1 MTQLGF
7 AALLTEAAMAN
18 AQRQLDR
25 DTAHLPGTM
34 AEAVPFYRA
43 MIERH
48 HAAMLAAD
56 IDEALRLRE
65 EAHRLAGKLNGGASG
80 IIASDDAP
88 GCVLARETAAPAGS
102 VPLWGQEGDFTI
114 TLDAMC
120 VRISLD
126 GMFGIGSSS
135 MPFPGFYAHA
145 VDRDRPFFS
154 ETGFRSFI
162 GIHAELTPGLT
173 PDTFARAVIETY
185 IARTLKGR
193 LKAIEPRY
201 RRG

>member
-7 AALLTEAAMAN
+7 ADLLTEAATAN

-25 DTAHLPGTM
+25 ETGHLPGTM

-56 IDEALRLRE
+56 IDEAMRLRE
-65 EAHRLAGKLNGGASG
+65 EAHRLAAKLNGGMCG
-80 IIASDDAP
+80 IIASNDAP
-88 GCVLARETAAPAGS
+88 GSVLARETAAPAGA
-102 VPLWGQEGDFTI
+102 VPLWGQEGEFI
-114 TLDAMC
+114 VTLGAMR
-120 VRISLD
+120 VRIEMD
-126 GMFGIGSSS
+126 GMFGIGCSF

-162 GIHAELTPGLT
+162 GIHAELTPALT
-173 PDTFARAVIETY
+173 PDAFAAAVIETY
-185 IARTLKGR
+185 IASSLKTR

-201 RRG
+201 R